1 CLLWDQEPVFYE
13 DVAFLHQE
21 AFFSGWTDARLDG
34 YITRA
39 LPALLASMVMPVLGL
54 VGASIFVNWLA
65 WAVCAFLTWR
75 LAKKLFDDDLA
86 ALLGVLFVSGG
97 MGMVFH
103 IDDWSV
109 HLPAFACYYLGV
121 YLLYD

>member
-1 CLLWDQEPVFYE
+1 
-13 DVAFLHQE
+13 
-21 AFFSGWTDARLDG
+21 
-34 YITRA
+34 
-39 LPALLASMVMPVLGL
+39 MVMPVLGL

-121 YLLYD
+121 YLLYDSGVAFEERPWRTHLLLGSFLALASLVYSFAAALLLAVYVL